1 MTNLWNIQ
9 VEEKKS
15 SEHNAQ
21 EKRATR
27 RQGLAALED
36 PVQARQVNE
45 LEHTA
50 PLALTAH
57 QSRVL
62 HAHLR
67 LGPLPRRVQ
76 QRQLAAHALQAL
88 LLVN

>member
-15 SEHNAQ
+15 GEHNAQ

-50 PLALTAH
+50 PLLNK
-57 QSRVL
+57 R
-62 HAHLR
+62 
-67 LGPLPRRVQ
+67 P
-76 QRQLAAHALQAL
+76 QAL